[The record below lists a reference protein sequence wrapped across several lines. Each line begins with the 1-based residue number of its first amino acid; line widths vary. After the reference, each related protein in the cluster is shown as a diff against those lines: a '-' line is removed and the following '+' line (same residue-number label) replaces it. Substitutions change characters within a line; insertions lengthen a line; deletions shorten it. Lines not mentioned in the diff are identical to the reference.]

1 MPVDI
6 SQLKEFYKK
15 IDNLPKVVNS
25 GKIADDTLKE
35 LGAKML
41 RMVKERTPV
50 GKSQTTT
57 VLRWR
62 RGKDGSVSVMKNKD
76 GTAKT
81 KEITTYTGGTLRRNW
96 KISKIIK
103 DGDNHYLIIYNN
115 IYYAS
120 YVEFGHRQQPG
131 RFVPVLGKRLK
142 AGYVKGHY
150 MMTNSAREIE
160 KVATRLAEKNMKRR
174 FDEVFKW

>member
-6 SQLKEFYKK
+6 SQLKEFSKK

-35 LGAKML
+35 LGARML

-81 KEITTYTGGTLRRNW
+81 KEITTY
-96 KISKIIK
+96 
-103 DGDNHYLIIYNN
+103 
-115 IYYAS
+115 
-120 YVEFGHRQQPG
+120 
-131 RFVPVLGKRLK
+131 
-142 AGYVKGHY
+142 
-150 MMTNSAREIE
+150 
-160 KVATRLAEKNMKRR
+160 
-174 FDEVFKW
+174 